1 MLKDGVQQ
9 DPQLS
14 SLLFLSKSLP
24 VVCVQAVAVV
34 GVQALSLV
42 VVAGLQALVVVDAQ
56 VQLGLF

>member
-1 MLKDGVQQ
+1 MVLLKDDVQQ

-24 VVCVQAVAVV
+24 VVCVQA
-34 GVQALSLV
+34 LSLV
-42 VVAGLQALVVVDAQ
+42 VVVGLRALVVVDAQ